1 MKTRPSKTKCFIWM
15 LIHITK
21 MKKIVFC
28 DVKVNEGPEVP
39 EGPLRVLFRFL
50 SDRVLLRVFSDRILF
65 ASSVIGSSSGSSA
78 RDSPLGSSVVFFR
91 HAAIFYQNVL
101 LLLLKAEVL
110 FDIIFSK
117 RTSPLTIS
125 MEKIKKYLHD
135 TSTKYYIGNIC
146 RQFPYL

>member
-1 MKTRPSKTKCFIWM
+1 
-15 LIHITK
+15 

-50 SDRVLLRVFSDRILF
+50 SDRALLRVFSDRILF

-101 LLLLKAEVL
+101 LLFFTESRSSV
-110 FDIIFSK
+110 
-117 RTSPLTIS
+117 
-125 MEKIKKYLHD
+125 
-135 TSTKYYIGNIC
+135 
-146 RQFPYL
+146 

>member
-1 MKTRPSKTKCFIWM
+1 MFHLNVYTYYQNE
-15 LIHITK
+15 
-21 MKKIVFC
+21 KKNFC

-78 RDSPLGSSVVFFR
+78 RDSPLGLSVVFFR

-101 LLLLKAEVL
+101 LLFFTESRSSV
-110 FDIIFSK
+110 
-117 RTSPLTIS
+117 
-125 MEKIKKYLHD
+125 
-135 TSTKYYIGNIC
+135 
-146 RQFPYL
+146 